1 VPNARLSF
9 YLPAAVFLILISLL
23 IYGGVG
29 DHELLNWDD
38 RSYTV
43 ANPWVNN
50 PTPPNIMV
58 MFTEVRM
65 GNWHPLTWLSFVP
78 EYAACGDRALCYKL
92 SNAVL
97 HGMNAFLAGI
107 LAIVVLGQAGL
118 RLQLPDSARE
128 ILNSSRAGLKFPQWA
143 AMFSA
148 LLFLTHPQHVEAV
161 TWVAERKELLCGLF
175 YLLALIVYCQQ
186 REGGY
191 WSHYGRALMFFVLG
205 LMSKSMAVS
214 LPLMLVLLDLFLLHH
229 KRLLVERDIR
239 FALSKLVLEKLPF
252 YFLMLGAML
261 LTLWSQTPDRLQ
273 ALGLEQK
280 LLMVLAGLQ
289 HYPLKF
295 LFPFGFS
302 PFYPQEIVYTNM
314 FSFVP
319 LLILVAGVGTALY
332 KTRGAWFLPLLALA
346 LFSYLLAVAP
356 VVGIVKVGEQAF
368 ADRYSYLPTMSL
380 YLGAGWIF
388 AYFICTASRLAL
400 VMVPAGLILVFVS
413 LQSYTYK
420 HVWRNDLVFWSNVVE
435 SFPDVAATPL
445 DNLANSLSAVGE
457 YQMAQ
462 EYYER
467 SIAVNPQGLMAYLN
481 LASVYEYLGD
491 TELALR
497 TLELGVEA
505 NPDSAGLQSRAG
517 RSFLLAGKL
526 QQAAVYIEKAQQLQ
540 PNLADVQLSRG
551 MLDLMRGDVASAIDY
566 LSAVPASMPQHYE
579 AGLLLVQALARLD
592 RDQAMVA
599 LDGLLTRYGERPQL
613 LELRESLNTPSALEI
628 RQ

>member
-1 VPNARLSF
+1 MPNARLRF
-9 YLPAAVFLILISLL
+9 YLPAAALLILISLL
-23 IYGGVG
+23 IYGGAG

-43 ANPWVNN
+43 ANPWVSN
-50 PTPPNIMV
+50 PTLPNIV
-58 MFTEVRM
+58 AMFTEVRM

-97 HGMNAFLAGI
+97 HAINAFLFGVFVMAVI
-107 LAIVVLGQAGL
+107 RQAGL
-118 RLQLPDSARE
+118 RLQLPDSVRE
-128 ILNSSRAGLKFPQWA
+128 LLGSSRAGLIFPQWA
-143 AMFSA
+143 AVFSA

-175 YLLALIVYCQQ
+175 YQLALIVYCQQ
-186 REGGY
+186 RGGGY
-191 WSHYGRALMFFVLG
+191 WSHYGPVLLFFALG

-214 LPLMLVLLDLFLLHH
+214 LPFMLVLLDLFLLHH
-229 KRLLVERDIR
+229 NKLLVERDMK

-252 YFLMLGAML
+252 YILMLGAIL

-289 HYPLKF
+289 HYPLKL

-302 PFYPQEIVYTNM
+302 PFYPQEIVYAGMVN
-314 FSFVP
+314 FVP
-319 LLILVAGVGTALY
+319 LLILVVAVGLALY
-332 KTRGAWFLPLLALA
+332 KARESWYLPLLVLS
-346 LFSYLLAVAP
+346 LLSYLLAVAP

-388 AYFICTASRLAL
+388 AYCICKVSRLAV
-400 VMVPAGLILVFVS
+400 VMVPAGLILVFLS

-420 HVWRNDLVFWSNVVE
+420 HVWRNDLTFWSNVVE
-435 SFPDVAATPL
+435 SFPDAAATPL
-445 DNLANSLSAVGE
+445 DNLANSLSAIGE

-467 SIAVNPQGLMAYLN
+467 SITINPQGLMAYLN
-481 LASVYEYLGD
+481 LASVYDYLGD
-491 TELALR
+491 TDLALR
-497 TLELGVEA
+497 TLERGVEA

-517 RSFLLAGKL
+517 RSFLLAGEL
-526 QQAAVYIEKAQQLQ
+526 EQGARYIEKAQQLQ

-551 MLDLMRGDVASAIDY
+551 MLDLMRGDVASAIEF
-566 LSAVPASMPQHYE
+566 LSAVPATMPQHYE

-592 RDQAMVA
+592 RDQALIA

-613 LELRESLNTPSALEI
+613 LELRESLNSPSASEN

>member
-1 VPNARLSF
+1 MPRAKLHF
-9 YLPAAVFLILISLL
+9 YLPAVVILILISLL

-43 ANPWVNN
+43 ANPWVSN
-50 PTPPNIMV
+50 PTPPNITA

-78 EYAACGDRALCYKL
+78 EYAACGDTALCYKL

-97 HGMNAFLAGI
+97 HGINAFLVGI
-107 LAIVVLGQAGL
+107 LALVVLGQAAL
-118 RLQLPDSARE
+118 RLQVPDSVRE
-128 ILNSSRAGLKFPQWA
+128 LLNSSRAGLSFPQWA
-143 AMFSA
+143 ALFSA

-186 REGGY
+186 REGDY
-191 WSHYGRALMFFVLG
+191 WHHYGLTFLFFVLG

-229 KRLLVERDIR
+229 QRLLVERDIQ
-239 FALSKLVLEKLPF
+239 FALSKLIVEKLPF
-252 YFLMLGAML
+252 YFLMFAAML

-273 ALGLEQK
+273 AVGLDQK
-280 LLMVLAGLQ
+280 LLTVLAGLQ
-289 HYPLKF
+289 HYPFKF
-295 LFPFGFS
+295 LFPYNFS
-302 PFYPQEIVYTNM
+302 PFYPQELVYTGLVN
-314 FSFVP
+314 FTP
-319 LLILVAGVGTALY
+319 ALLLASGVGFALY
-332 KTRGAWFLPLLALA
+332 KARRSWFLPLLALA

-368 ADRYSYLPTMSL
+368 ADRYSYLTILSF
-380 YLGAGWIF
+380 YLGAGWVF
-388 AYFICTASRLAL
+388 AYCLCKASRLA
-400 VMVPAGLILVFVS
+400 VVTVPAGLLLVFVS

-435 SFPDVAATPL
+435 SFPDLAATPL
-445 DNLANSLSAVGE
+445 DNLANSLSGAGE

-481 LASVYEYLGD
+481 LASIYEYLGNTD
-491 TELALR
+491 LALR
-497 TLELGVEA
+497 TLERGVEA
-505 NPDSAGLQSRAG
+505 NPGSAGLQSRAG
-517 RSFLLAGKL
+517 RSFLLAGEL
-526 QQAAVYIEKAQQLQ
+526 QQAALYIEKAQQLQ
-540 PNLADVQLSRG
+540 PNLADVLLSRG
-551 MLDLMRGDVASAIDY
+551 MLDLMRGDIASAIDY

-592 RDQAMVA
+592 REQAINA

-613 LELRESLNTPSALEI
+613 LELRESLNSSLPLEN
-628 RQ
+628 QQ